1 MWFFSKPFPRQNGDE
16 MNRLMDE
23 LIQIGQKEDFLS
35 ERPGGQFDR
44 ECRHIR
50 TREIG
55 QRIFDFGGAD
65 SMEWVIKKISKNK
78 KMWRDLAAHLE
89 ACWNR
94 IGNF

>member
-65 SMEWVIKKISKNK
+65 SMEWVFKKINK
-78 KMWRDLAAHLE
+78 KCGKDLGAHLE
-89 ACWNR
+89 AYWNR

>member
-1 MWFFSKPFPRQNGDE
+1 MWFFSKPFPGQYKDE

-23 LIQIGQKEDFLS
+23 LVQIGQKEDYLS

-55 QRIFDFGGAD
+55 QRIFDIGGAD
-65 SMEWVIKKISKNK
+65 SMEWVIKKLTK
-78 KMWRDLAAHLE
+78 KIGKDLAAHLE
-89 ACWNR
+89 SCWFR
-94 IGNF
+94 IGDF

>member
-44 ECRHIR
+44 EYRHIR

-65 SMEWVIKKISKNK
+65 SMEWVIKKINK
-78 KMWRDLAAHLE
+78 KCGKDLGAHLE

>member
-1 MWFFSKPFPRQNGDE
+1 MWFFSKPFPRQNSDE
-16 MNRLMDE
+16 MSRFLEE
-23 LIQIGQKEDFLS
+23 LIQIGRKDDYLS

-55 QRIFDFGGAD
+55 QRIYDFGGAE
-65 SMEWVIKKISKNK
+65 SMEWAMKKISKK
-78 KMWRDLAAHLE
+78 IGKELTAHLE
-89 ACWNR
+89 ACWFR

>member
-65 SMEWVIKKISKNK
+65 SMEWVIKKINK
-78 KMWRDLAAHLE
+78 KCGKDLGAHLE

-94 IGNF
+94 FGNF

>member
-1 MWFFSKPFPRQNGDE
+1 MWFFSKPFPKQNSDE

-23 LIQIGQKEDFLS
+23 LLQIGRKEDFLS
-35 ERPGGQFDR
+35 ERPGGLFDR

-65 SMEWVIKKISKNK
+65 SMEWMIKKISKK
-78 KMWRDLAAHLE
+78 GGKDLAAHLE
-89 ACWNR
+89 ACWYR

>member
-1 MWFFSKPFPRQNGDE
+1 MWFFSKPFPRQNSEE
-16 MNRLMDE
+16 MNRFQDE
-23 LIQIGQKEDFLS
+23 LARIAKEDDFLS

-55 QRIFDFGGAD
+55 ERIYEFGGAA
-65 SMEWVIKKISKNK
+65 SMEWIIKKISKRCGK
-78 KMWRDLAAHLE
+78 DMAAHLE

-94 IGNF
+94 IGDF

>member
-50 TREIG
+50 TRENG

-65 SMEWVIKKISKNK
+65 SMEWVIKKINK
-78 KMWRDLAAHLE
+78 KCGKDLGAHLE

>member
-65 SMEWVIKKISKNK
+65 SMEWVIKKINK
-78 KMWRDLAAHLE
+78 KCGKDLGAHLE
-89 ACWNR
+89 ACWNS

>member
-1 MWFFSKPFPRQNGDE
+1 MWFFSKPFKREFSGE
-16 MNRLMDE
+16 MNRLLSE
-23 LIQIGQKEDFLS
+23 LTEIGKKEDFLS

-55 QRIFDFGGAD
+55 QRIYDFGGAD
-65 SMEWVIKKISKNK
+65 SMEWAVKKISKSCGK
-78 KMWRDLAAHLE
+78 DLGAHLE
-89 ACWNR
+89 ACWFR

>member
-1 MWFFSKPFPRQNGDE
+1 MWFFSKPFPRQNSDE

-23 LIQIGQKEDFLS
+23 LLQIGRKDDYLS

-55 QRIFDFGGAD
+55 QRIFDIGGAD
-65 SMEWVIKKISKNK
+65 SMEWMIKKIAK
-78 KMWRDLAAHLE
+78 KGDKILAAHLE
-89 ACWNR
+89 ACWAR

>member
-1 MWFFSKPFPRQNGDE
+1 MWFFSKPFPRQHSDE
-16 MNRLMDE
+16 INRLIGE

-55 QRIFDFGGAD
+55 ERIFEIGGAD
-65 SMEWVIKKISKNK
+65 SMEWVIKKISKK
-78 KMWRDLAAHLE
+78 IGKDLATHLE

>member
-16 MNRLMDE
+16 MNRLMEE

-55 QRIFDFGGAD
+55 QRIFDFGGTD
-65 SMEWVIKKISKNK
+65 SMEWVIIKINK
-78 KMWRDLAAHLE
+78 KCGKDLGAHLE